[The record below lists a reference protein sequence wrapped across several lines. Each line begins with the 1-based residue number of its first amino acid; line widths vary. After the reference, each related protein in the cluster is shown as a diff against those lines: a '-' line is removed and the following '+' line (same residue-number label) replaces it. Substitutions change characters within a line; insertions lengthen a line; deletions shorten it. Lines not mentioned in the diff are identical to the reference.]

1 VFNRTDLEKSIAKD
15 NELIKQQINELI
27 QIEDQIRS
35 NPNEDFRNRLSDL
48 RTEIGELSR
57 SITEK
62 DYLIRK
68 EFDRRKSDQI
78 KNSDLDSYSDCLDRI
93 RKLSIVI
100 IEEDPKGERLDEI
113 YNELFELMKSL
124 RLLEY
129 KFEGSRI
136 SRRDLENLLRN
147 RAEEQESKELTL
159 DRDRSIDD
167 MDLDDLRFF
176 DQQIRN
182 SVNESL
188 VRFALSFLNKISF
201 ERKLSQQ
208 SMSNKKRNE
217 MEVRLREI
225 QSDCNYD
232 RILYEINSTDL
243 QRLSDRINE
252 WMADRQGIQSK
263 ERDFASSIPNLPT
276 VEELVIGFRDGIEED
291 LILNPY
297 NMRHE
302 IERLEM
308 ENEQNLIDFIKK
320 IIERLKTLERNIQQT
335 IDNYIDFNGTKI
347 GETVIDNYIV
357 EYLERRVDEIK
368 RLIDVWNQS
377 L

>member
-1 VFNRTDLEKSIAKD
+1 
-15 NELIKQQINELI
+15 
-27 QIEDQIRS
+27 
-35 NPNEDFRNRLSDL
+35 LS
-48 RTEIGELSR
+48 T
-57 SITEK
+57 
-62 DYLIRK
+62 
-68 EFDRRKSDQI
+68 
-78 KNSDLDSYSDCLDRI
+78 
-93 RKLSIVI
+93 VI
-100 IEEDPKGERLDEI
+100 IEEDPKGERFDEV
-113 YNELFELMKSL
+113 YDELFESMKSL

-147 RAEEQESKELTL
+147 RAKEQEPKELTL

-182 SVNESL
+182 SANELL
-188 VRFALSFLNKISF
+188 VRFALSFLNKISY

-208 SMSNKKRNE
+208 PMSNKKRNE

-225 QSDCNYD
+225 QNDCNYD
-232 RILYEINSTDL
+232 RMLYQINSIDL
-243 QRLSDRINE
+243 QRISDRINQ

-263 ERDFASSIPNLPT
+263 GRDSLSSIPNLPT
-276 VEELVIGFRDGIEED
+276 VEELVINFRNGIEED
-291 LILNPY
+291 FILNPY

-308 ENEQNLIDFIKK
+308 ENKQNLIDFIKK
-320 IIERLKTLERNIQQT
+320 IIERLETLERNIQQT

-347 GETVIDNYIV
+347 GETAIDDFIV

-377 L
+377 LSYSSQ